1 MLQLLLLLGLG
12 LASLASEP
20 IPPAAVS
27 SAGSSAFALGE
38 IRMDERVWGT
48 GSLPTLTFTLATGR
62 ARPDKVAAFLY
73 TSEQPEAFLTGTFA
87 PQFVGVFYPPAS
99 VQVFVHRPPER
110 SQIAEGSR
118 ERFVQGAL
126 FDMRTGA
133 LVDVTN
139 EDYVDIVYASPPT
152 LFELDFETEDDSTT
166 PLVNGQDLST
176 PPEFGEL
183 VSLSARQPVS
193 GAQHKGPAIFDSDPA
208 GPNAGSSDPDLLV
221 GLGNSVILQENA
233 GQIIPGIFTFPDDAA
248 NGGTLVFD
256 FSGFTFIEK
265 VEPRSL
271 DLIDVD
277 TAGTGVKVTLFDVLG
292 RERIYSVPPRWTEDI
307 AVNGPPGYR
316 TLDLTSLLP
325 QPGYQSIAGVK
336 NPPDYLPGEVVRMEI
351 ALGGSGAIDNL
362 VFARESDPSA
372 PLNGVRTP
380 GGATAPVRKR

>member
-1 MLQLLLLLGLG
+1 MLLPILLG

-20 IPPAAVS
+20 VAPAAVS
-27 SAGSSAFALGE
+27 SAVVAGSATNPGSAANAGSAVAIGE
-38 IRMDERVWGT
+38 IRMAERVWGT

-62 ARPDKVAAFLY
+62 ARADKVAAFLY
-73 TSEQPEAFLTGTFA
+73 TSELPGAFLTSTFA

-99 VQVFVHRPPER
+99 VQVVVHRPPER
-110 SQIAEGSR
+110 SMIVEGSR

-152 LFELDFETEDDSTT
+152 LYTLDFETEDDFTT

-176 PPEFGEL
+176 PPEFGAL
-183 VSLSARQPVS
+183 VSLSARQPGG
-193 GAQHKGPAIFDSDPA
+193 GAQHRGPAIFDSDPA

-221 GLGNSVILQENA
+221 GLGNAVILQENA
-233 GQIIPGIFTFPDDAA
+233 GQIIPGIFTLPDDAA

-265 VEPRSL
+265 VEPRSI

-277 TAGTGVKVTLFDVLG
+277 TFGTGVKVTLFDVLG

-325 QPGYQSIAGVK
+325 QPGYQSIAVVK
-336 NPPDYLPGEVVRMEI
+336 SPPDYLPGEVVRMEI
-351 ALGGSGAIDNL
+351 ALGGSGALDNL
-362 VFARESDPSA
+362 VFARENDPNT
-372 PLNGVRTP
+372 PLS
-380 GGATAPVRKR
+380 GG